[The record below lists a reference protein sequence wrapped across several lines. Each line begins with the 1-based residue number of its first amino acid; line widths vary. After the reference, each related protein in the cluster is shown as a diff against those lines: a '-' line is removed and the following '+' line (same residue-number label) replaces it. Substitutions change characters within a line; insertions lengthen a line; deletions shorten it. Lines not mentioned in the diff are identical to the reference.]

1 MKLLYTDLQS
11 NSPPKQQE
19 GLFSKYSPIISILC
33 KSKGGHVRYYWAGDP
48 RKKNIYTIYTI
59 VYLLSCYHYWERGK
73 NSREHYTCCHV
84 TTTGNGERTAGNT
97 IPVVIFPLLGTG
109 KERLGALDLL
119 SCYHYWERGQKGQ
132 ENFTFCKI
140 STPGNGERTS
150 RNTLPV
156 VIFPLLG
163 TGQEQLGTIRNTR
176 IQPANILA
184 KILFKQQYNYN
195 KVTCN
200 SY

>member
-33 KSKGGHVRYYWAGDP
+33 KSKGGHVQYYWAGDP
-48 RKKNIYTIYTI
+48 RKKKIYI
-59 VYLLSCYHYWERGK
+59 LL
-73 NSREHYTCCHV
+73 YTCCHV
-84 TTTGNGERTAGNT
+84 TTTGNGERTARNT

-109 KERLGALDLL
+109 KEQQVTLYLQQ
-119 SCYHYWERGQKGQ
+119 YFHYWERGKNSQ
-132 ENFTFCKI
+132 EHYTCSNI
-140 STPGNGERTS
+140 STTKNGERTA
-150 RNTLPV
+150 RNTIPV

-195 KVTCN
+195 KVE
-200 SY
+200 YIL